1 MVLPSKRQWLGR
13 DLVPSIRRLRSGV
26 PAYVKNRYLHGSM
39 TRIIL
44 LNGVGSAGKSSIAR
58 ALQDITA
65 VPYLHVPMDSF
76 LDMLPARYGENHPDG
91 FSFTPVEGH
100 GGIALQINTGEV
112 AAKALRGMRR
122 AVVALAGQGNN
133 LIVDDVMLDDTWPDY
148 QTLLAPYDV
157 SLVGVF
163 APLAVLEERERQR
176 GDRMIGLARWQYDR
190 VHQGMVYDLEIDTST
205 ATPEACA
212 RKIKQALGL

>member
-1 MVLPSKRQWLGR
+1 MRLG
-13 DLVPSIRRLRSGV
+13 PGV

-39 TRIIL
+39 TRIIF

-65 VPYLHVPMDSF
+65 TPYLHVAMDSF
-76 LDMLPARYGENHPDG
+76 LDMLPARYWENHADG

-112 AAKALRGMRR
+112 AARALRGMRR
-122 AVVALAGQGNN
+122 AVAALAAQGNN
-133 LIVDDVMLDDTWPDY
+133 LIVEDVMLDDTWPDY
-148 QTLLAPYDV
+148 QALLAPFDV

-190 VHQGMVYDLEIDTST
+190 VHQGMKYDLTIDTST
-205 ATPEACA
+205 ATPDACA
-212 RKIKQALGL
+212 QKIKEAFGL

>member
-1 MVLPSKRQWLGR
+1 
-13 DLVPSIRRLRSGV
+13 
-26 PAYVKNRYLHGSM
+26 M

-58 ALQDITA
+58 ALQDITP

-76 LDMLPARYGENHPDG
+76 LDMLPARYWENHPDG

-100 GGIALQINTGEV
+100 DGTALQINTGE
-112 AAKALRGMRR
+112 AAARALRGMRR
-122 AVVALAGQGNN
+122 AVAALAGQGNN

-148 QTLLAPYDV
+148 QTLLAQYDV

-190 VHQGMVYDLEIDTST
+190 VHQGMTYDLEIDTSS

-212 RKIKQALGL
+212 LRIKQAFGL